1 MMVADC
7 ELKPAQYRERI
18 SVRLPIIDARG
29 VMMKR
34 TYALLAAVFLLAG
47 CASSAVQDPNASKIA
62 LHLEQVDRGT
72 DSFASAGLTTVQ
84 FVLTGT
90 NTTTEP
96 LTLARLKVWTI
107 DDGAYSIPSVTKTLN
122 MQLAP
127 GQSQQLPISVLAN
140 AHGGRGYS
148 TAPVMLRGA
157 GYLTG
162 PKGHF
167 VELFT
172 EGILQR

>member
-1 MMVADC
+1 
-7 ELKPAQYRERI
+7 
-18 SVRLPIIDARG
+18 
-29 VMMKR
+29 MMKR
-34 TYALLAAVFLLAG
+34 TYAFLAAVLLLAG
-47 CASSAVQDPNASKIA
+47 CASSAGEDSNASKIT
-62 LHLEQVDRGT
+62 LHLEQVDTGVNT
-72 DSFASAGLTTVQ
+72 FASPGPVTVQ

-96 LTLARLKVWTI
+96 LTLARLEVRSI
-107 DDGAYSIPSVTKTLN
+107 SDGAYSIPPVTRTLN
-122 MQLAP
+122 VQLAP
-127 GQSQQLPISVLAN
+127 GQSQQLPISVWGN

-148 TAPVMLRGA
+148 TAPVILRGT

-167 VELFT
+167 VKLFT